1 MLRRHRT
8 VAARLAFAP
17 GLHLSPE
24 DLAIP
29 KYEAFEWEN
38 FVMPAAKSVDDI
50 WKSMST
56 GRRQSVRQT
65 EKRGVTVADSLPEEI
80 TEWFP
85 GEMSSLYER
94 EGRILAY
101 NLAVVQSLARRL
113 AGHPRMLW
121 RTAKGEDGTL
131 YGMTASIIGED
142 RLWGWQIVGPSVR
155 SMSPHTLLHW
165 DSIKWSRAR
174 ELAYDMGGVP
184 SDGVRVMKHSLGA
197 EPETAVGVFRFRPSA
212 AYRAATALRNW
223 GPVRDN
229 WVRMRRIIGD

>member
-1 MLRRHRT
+1 MATITELADEQAYEAEASQCVGMTGYHHWFFLSALADALGYDFRAFAVDSGGDRLGVVPLLFRRSSPVSTANFLPVGCIGPLIRGEALRAGRIGELLLGGEEALRRNRT
-8 VAARLAFAP
+8 GPARLAFSP

-65 EKRGVTVADSLPEEI
+65 EKRGVTVSDSLPEEI

-85 GEMSSLYER
+85 GEMTSLYER

-101 NLAVVQSLARRL
+101 NLAVVQALARRL
-113 AGHPRMLW
+113 DGHPRMLW
-121 RTAKGEDGTL
+121 RTAKG
-131 YGMTASIIGED
+131 GE
-142 RLWGWQIVGPSVR
+142 G
-155 SMSPHTLLHW
+155 
-165 DSIKWSRAR
+165 
-174 ELAYDMGGVP
+174 
-184 SDGVRVMKHSLGA
+184 
-197 EPETAVGVFRFRPSA
+197 
-212 AYRAATALRNW
+212 
-223 GPVRDN
+223 
-229 WVRMRRIIGD
+229 